1 MYTFRATFGGLRRG
15 DEGGGDGRNTRIT
28 HCSLR
33 TRTGGFG
40 GYLRSHSSPE
50 GAESYRCI
58 GRQDTARS
66 RRACLLLPS
75 STDDRSRRPLLRV
88 EIHELTRISHRCEQL
103 HGQHACVEGAHVLG
117 WLPTEATRGLNC
129 FGIAR
134 GGASGPRLASQGGTA
149 RRYPGVSSRIIIP
162 RRAEGGRPQQIHFY
176 TRFPHSVRYAQLWRR
191 LPWVVAWLLR
201 NWDGTDEPEL
211 PVSGPREDL
220 SSSRPDRQSA
230 VTS

>member
-1 MYTFRATFGGLRRG
+1 MAGIFARTHHQK
-15 DEGGGDGRNTRIT
+15 GRSPTDASVDRI
-28 HCSLR
+28 
-33 TRTGGFG
+33 
-40 GYLRSHSSPE
+40 
-50 GAESYRCI
+50 
-58 GRQDTARS
+58 
-66 RRACLLLPS
+66 RRARGVPAYFYPPQPMTDLVGHSCA
-75 STDDRSRRPLLRV
+75 ST
-88 EIHELTRISHRCEQL
+88 IHGRTRISHRCEQL

-211 PVSGPREDL
+211 PVSGP
-220 SSSRPDRQSA
+220 
-230 VTS
+230 